1 MFNSIWYHSLIKPEF
16 APPNWIFTPVW
27 IILYIT
33 IFTSLVLYYLA
44 DASDKRTGYT
54 FFYTQLLLNLIW
66 APVFFGLKNILL
78 AFVIIILLDIF
89 VFLTIRK
96 FYSVSKPAGILLV
109 PYLTWISFATY
120 LNGTY
125 YVLNRVIG

>member
-16 APPNWIFTPVW
+16 APPDWIFTPVW

-33 IFTSLVLYYLA
+33 IFASLVLYYST
-44 DASDKRTGYT
+44 DVSEKRTGYT
-54 FFYTQLLLNLIW
+54 FFCIQLLLNFIW

-89 VFLTIRK
+89 VLLTIRK
-96 FYSVSKPAGILLV
+96 FYSVSKSAGILLI
-109 PYLTWISFATY
+109 PYLTWILFATC
-120 LNGTY
+120 LNGA
-125 YVLNRVIG
+125 YVV